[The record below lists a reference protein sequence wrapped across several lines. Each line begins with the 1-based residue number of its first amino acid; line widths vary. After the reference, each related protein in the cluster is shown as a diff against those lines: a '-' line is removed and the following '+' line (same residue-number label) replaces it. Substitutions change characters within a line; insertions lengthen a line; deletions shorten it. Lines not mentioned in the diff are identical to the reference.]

1 MFDEQINKAKWL
13 GLHKAVLSMHEGSTR
28 RVYTEQELWEMVI
41 RLSNTLRGI
50 DWSPLDPDEGVLNE
64 GWRDI

>member
-13 GLHKAVLSMHEGSTR
+13 GLHKAVLSMHEGSSR
-28 RVYTEQELWEMVI
+28 SVYTEQELWEMVI

-50 DWSPLDPDEGVLNE
+50 DWSPLDPDEGFSNE